1 MGGDGV
7 LIQVNYVAV
16 VLAAIAAMVVGF
28 VWYGPLFGNAWMK
41 LVGITKSDI
50 NKSEMPKLY
59 GIMFLG
65 ALVEAYVLSHFIHY
79 AGAVGLI
86 LGAKTGLWAWL
97 GFVAT
102 TSLGNYMFSKRPIK
116 LYYIDGGYA
125 LVNLI
130 VMGAIIASL
139 W

>member
-1 MGGDGV
+1 M
-7 LIQVNYVAV
+7 IQVNYVAV
-16 VLAAIAAMVVGF
+16 VLAAIAAMVVGGI
-28 VWYGPLFGNAWMK
+28 WYGPFFGKAWMK
-41 LVGITKSDI
+41 LVGVSKESI
-50 NKSEMPKLY
+50 NKAEMPKLY
-59 GIMFLG
+59 GIMFIG

-79 AGAVGLI
+79 AGAVGPI

-102 TSLGNYMFSKRPIK
+102 TMIGNYMFAKRPMK
-116 LYYIDGGYA
+116 LYYIDAAYA
-125 LVNLI
+125 LVNLV

>member
-1 MGGDGV
+1 M
-7 LIQVNYVAV
+7 IQVNYLAIL
-16 VLAAIAAMVVGF
+16 LAAVSAMVVGF

-41 LVGITKSDI
+41 LVGISKSDV
-50 NKSEMPKLY
+50 NKKEMPKLY

-79 AGAVGLI
+79 AGAYTLV

-102 TSLGNYMFSKRPIK
+102 TMIGNYMFAKRGMK

-125 LVNLI
+125 LVNLV
-130 VMGAIIASL
+130 VMGAIIASM

>member
-1 MGGDGV
+1 M
-7 LIQVNYVAV
+7 IQVNYVAV
-16 VLAAIAAMVVGF
+16 LLAAVSAMVVGS
-28 VWYGPLFGNAWMK
+28 VWYGPLFGASWMK
-41 LVGITKSDI
+41 LVGISKADI
-50 NKSEMPKLY
+50 DKKEMPKLY

-79 AGAVGLI
+79 AGAVGPM

-102 TSLGNYMFSKRPIK
+102 TMIGNYMFAKRPMN
-116 LYYIDGGYA
+116 LFYIDAGYA
-125 LVNLI
+125 LVNLMI
-130 VMGAIIASL
+130 MGAIIASM